1 MLKKRTKICHL
12 SLSSTNNFVLSIY
25 LAKITSWVTFFMV
38 SNIIFDFGRLF
49 SLLTEAAQVIQNKK
63 KTSTLGVPGGIK
75 FIWTSPLRQCCK
87 LQQRFPSQIGKKC
100 LQSCTKKNLVRK
112 YCSKNF
118 LNEVHFLNKFYKT
131 KFSKINAMFKN
142 INI

>member
-1 MLKKRTKICHL
+1 MTKICNP
-12 SLSSTNNFVLSIY
+12 SLSSINHFVLSIY

-38 SNIIFDFGRLF
+38 SNIIFDFGRLC
-49 SLLTEAAQVIQNKK
+49 SLLTAAAQVIQNKK
-63 KTSTLGVPGGIK
+63 KTETLCVLGGIK

-118 LNEVHFLNKFYKT
+118 LKEVNFLNKFYRT
-131 KFSKINAMFKN
+131 KFSKMNAMFKN
-142 INI
+142 INK